1 MKNALQLVLE
11 GGRDMWIKAFE
22 GGPYEVYKLQFTKGE
37 ASGFE
42 KGEASG
48 IVKGRAETVMHL
60 HRVKGLSAE
69 EISDLIGYPLDEV
82 KAILRKNGIPK
93 KAPLNS
99 NKSSIR

>member
-1 MKNALQLVLE
+1 
-11 GGRDMWIKAFE
+11 MWIKAFE
-22 GGPYEVYKLQFTKGE
+22 GGPYDAYKLQFTKGE

-42 KGEASG
+42 
-48 IVKGRAETVMHL
+48 KGRAETVMHL

-82 KAILRKNGIPK
+82 RAILRKNGILK

-99 NKSSIR
+99 NKSLIR